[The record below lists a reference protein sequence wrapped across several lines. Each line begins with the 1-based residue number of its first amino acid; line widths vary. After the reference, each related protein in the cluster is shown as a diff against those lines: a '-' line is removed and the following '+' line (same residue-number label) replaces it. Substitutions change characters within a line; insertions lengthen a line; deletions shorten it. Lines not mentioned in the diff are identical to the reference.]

1 MVATLEFQGRKANP
15 RRSAHAATPLG
26 EGDDQPALMRFRP
39 LAQTDGRTGV
49 YFADRGCSAV
59 YPENVLSQ
67 PEKALR
73 RLLRSSR
80 GSRRVFCFG
89 TFRSHRSTVE
99 SDTIRESA
107 SLRANR
113 WFRALK
119 PSLFFSSSTFGLID
133 LFDSGDIQLMT
144 NLVKNGTLIDPHLA
158 LSGAQRRSSRNPPKK
173 AESSSCASSGST
185 FATCWSGRTTT
196 TAPFSRSMP
205 RRSKMSRLFLRS
217 GV

>member
-1 MVATLEFQGRKANP
+1 MPLPLWAKAMISQPSCAFGPWHKRMGALASTLQIE
-15 RRSAHAATPLG
+15 AA
-26 EGDDQPALMRFRP
+26 QQCIQKMS
-39 LAQTDGRTGV
+39 
-49 YFADRGCSAV
+49 CHS
-59 YPENVLSQ
+59 

-144 NLVKNGTLIDPHLA
+144 NLVKNGTLISPHLA